1 VYRQKD
7 LYNLK
12 YIKILLIKMKLG
24 NYLLVM
30 NEKNKVNNYKED
42 ICIYGLGKIIQLMY
56 EDLKNQKKREII
68 KLLESLGIK
77 YQTLYSWK
85 TEYNPIA
92 LSKLNILL
100 LLWKKECKK
109 TQEESDR
116 IWDRIYFEN
125 KGYSQNSQ
133 RRILLPRELNEKMGY
148 LIGFFQGDG
157 HLKKGGEFF
166 QENSLYFYE
175 GNLEMITK
183 LNKFIE
189 ELFAIKGNVYEG
201 KNKRGHWYVLRI
213 CSKPIY
219 FFFKEILGLQ
229 SGRKT
234 RNVEVPKIIKKS
246 ELLIQFSFIK
256 GFFDAEG
263 TIGENKKGPWLD
275 IGQASKEVP
284 CEILV
289 WIQKKLGENGIN
301 LSIPK
306 RNRNQEF
313 FRIRTAKRESIKGF
327 FEVISSNHPVK
338 IKKFNNI
345 IKR

>member
-1 VYRQKD
+1 
-7 LYNLK
+7 
-12 YIKILLIKMKLG
+12 MKLD
-24 NYLLVM
+24 NYLLVI
-30 NEKNKVNNYKED
+30 NEKNEVNNYKED
-42 ICIYGLGKIIQLMY
+42 ICVYGIGKIIQLIY
-56 EDLKNQKKREII
+56 EDLKNQKSREII

-85 TEYNPIA
+85 TEQNPIA
-92 LSKLNILL
+92 LSKLNTLL

-109 TQEESDR
+109 TKEESDR
-116 IWDRIYFEN
+116 IWERVYFEN

-133 RRILLPRELNEKMGY
+133 RKILLPRELNEKMGY

-157 HLKKGGEFF
+157 HLKKERRFL

-175 GNLEMITK
+175 GNLEMITE
-183 LNKFIE
+183 LNKLIE
-189 ELFAIKGNVYEG
+189 EIFATKGNVYEG

-219 FFFKEILGLQ
+219 FFFREILGLQ

-234 RNVEVPKIIKKS
+234 RNVGVPKIIKKS
-246 ELLIQFSFIK
+246 ELSVQFAFIR

-263 TIGENKKGPWLD
+263 TIGENNKGPWLEM
-275 IGQASKEVP
+275 GQASKDFP
-284 CEILV
+284 CEILI
-289 WIQKKLGENGIN
+289 WIQKKLKENGIN

-306 RNRNQEF
+306 RTKNQEF
-313 FRIRTAKRESIKGF
+313 FRIRTAKRESIKRF
-327 FEVISSNHPVK
+327 FEIISSNHPNK